1 MFVCFSIRLK
11 YRVYA
16 QGEYYERVTIQ
27 LKNCSPAFGDGTL
40 RHGHAKYRWVYRLGD
55 HHSTFYS
62 NGLRSKS
69 LKADD
74 KMFNKIIS
82 KIRVR
87 IEHVFGFVENSMH
100 GSSLRSIGFDRAV
113 LNTDLTNLTYNLLR
127 YEQVKRLNL
136 KTWR

>member
-1 MFVCFSIRLK
+1 
-11 YRVYA
+11 
-16 QGEYYERVTIQ
+16 
-27 LKNCSPAFGDGTL
+27 
-40 RHGHAKYRWVYRLGD
+40 
-55 HHSTFYS
+55 
-62 NGLRSKS
+62 
-69 LKADD
+69 
-74 KMFNKIIS
+74 MFNKIIS

-87 IEHVFGFVENSMH
+87 IEHVFGFVFGFVENSMH

>member
-1 MFVCFSIRLK
+1 ATPKGAELFTC
-11 YRVYA
+11 
-16 QGEYYERVTIQ
+16 
-27 LKNCSPAFGDGTL
+27 LKNT
-40 RHGHAKYRWVYRLGD
+40 
-55 HHSTFYS
+55 
-62 NGLRSKS
+62 RSKS

-74 KMFNKIIS
+74 KIFNKIIS

>member
-1 MFVCFSIRLK
+1 MISGKKLSGIKVPDIKLTIEFFIKFAPQRFFKMNAEKPKHKLK
-11 YRVYA
+11 AYQNQA
-16 QGEYYERVTIQ
+16 TPKGAELFTC
-27 LKNCSPAFGDGTL
+27 LKNTRC
-40 RHGHAKYRWVYRLGD
+40 
-55 HHSTFYS
+55 
-62 NGLRSKS
+62 KS

-100 GSSLRSIGFDRAV
+100 GSSLRSIRFDRAV
-113 LNTDLTNLTYNLLR
+113 LNTDLTNLAYNLLR

>member
-1 MFVCFSIRLK
+1 
-11 YRVYA
+11 
-16 QGEYYERVTIQ
+16 
-27 LKNCSPAFGDGTL
+27 
-40 RHGHAKYRWVYRLGD
+40 
-55 HHSTFYS
+55 
-62 NGLRSKS
+62 
-69 LKADD
+69 
-74 KMFNKIIS
+74 
-82 KIRVR
+82 VR

>member
-1 MFVCFSIRLK
+1 MPFYFSNLILQFA
-11 YRVYA
+11 Y
-16 QGEYYERVTIQ
+16 
-27 LKNCSPAFGDGTL
+27 LKNT
-40 RHGHAKYRWVYRLGD
+40 
-55 HHSTFYS
+55 
-62 NGLRSKS
+62 RSKS

-113 LNTDLTNLTYNLLR
+113 LNTDLTNLLITYWGTN
-127 YEQVKRLNL
+127 KLNV
-136 KTWR
+136 

>member
-1 MFVCFSIRLK
+1 MVDFECFRPTLNRIFK
-11 YRVYA
+11 YD
-16 QGEYYERVTIQ
+16 
-27 LKNCSPAFGDGTL
+27 LKNKSHGGRPPYEITL
-40 RHGHAKYRWVYRLGD
+40 ADSAYQNQATPKGAELFTCLKN
-55 HHSTFYS
+55 T
-62 NGLRSKS
+62 RSKS

-74 KMFNKIIS
+74 RMFNKIIS

-100 GSSLRSIGFDRAV
+100 GSSLRSIGFDRAI